1 MLRILLAGFLSL
13 FAVIGNAQIQ
23 IGSGNLFFKVGDE
36 NYTLY
41 LPEGF
46 CKTIGGHWLQ
56 QRKVDLKKIPQTN
69 FVSVFTTCEI
79 ETGKEANGWIL
90 SFHKPFRGTQYDMNN
105 SLLQQLSSDEFW
117 DDIQKK
123 SHEIRPDLMTPNKP
137 VVMLANDKAIAVSVK
152 QFINGENGEIIE
164 TIAVSAQIARRGN
177 ALFGYLQM
185 RLDVYSEDEINA
197 LSDAWVEAFSSI
209 E

>member
-56 QRKVDLKKIPQTN
+56 QRKVDISKNPTSD
-69 FVSVFTTCEI
+69 FVAVFTRCNMASDN
-79 ETGKEANGWIL
+79 EAHGWIL
-90 SFHKPFRGTQYDMNN
+90 SLPKPFVGTQYDMNN
-105 SLLQQLSSDEFW
+105 DLLQLLSSDESW
-117 DDIQKK
+117 NDVKK
-123 SHEIRPDLMTPNKP
+123 KNRALRPDLITPDKP
-137 VVMLANDKAIAVSVK
+137 EVILANDKVIAVMQK
-152 QFINGENGEIIE
+152 QIKTGNDGEITESI
-164 TIAVSAQIARRGN
+164 ISSAQIARRGH
-177 ALFGYLQM
+177 ALFGYLSM
-185 RLDVYSEDEINA
+185 RLDTYSVDEINA